1 MGVFDTAGR
10 ECHLLIDALKWV
22 QGPKGILA
30 DNPHLA
36 PALHRAHTMERF
48 YWDIANGVGEGGFP
62 GSGRANDRGQ
72 RARVDGELWH
82 NHRGGLTIFQLN
94 IVEMTQWSSDSGGAN
109 DSLLTG
115 YMVINRGKGQ
125 LMKIGSS
132 MTNMTLLNMFPVF
145 KCHILSAEPIRCGGT
160 RMQNRTNRVGVHLFS
175 LMKMVKTTAFSTPI
189 RGDNADVTYCYC
201 LPQYQ

>member
-1 MGVFDTAGR
+1 
-10 ECHLLIDALKWV
+10 
-22 QGPKGILA
+22 
-30 DNPHLA
+30 
-36 PALHRAHTMERF
+36 MERF
-48 YWDIANGVGEGGFP
+48 DWDIANGVGEGGFP

-82 NHRGGLTIFQLN
+82 NYRGGLTIFQLN
-94 IVEMTQWSSDSGGAN
+94 IVEMTQWSSGSGGAN

-115 YMVINRGKGQ
+115 YMVVNRGKDQ
-125 LMKIGSS
+125 LMKIGSY

-145 KCHILSAEPIRCGGT
+145 KCHILSAEPICCGGRRT
-160 RMQNRTNRVGVHLFS
+160 QNCTNRVGVRLFS

>member
-1 MGVFDTAGR
+1 MGIFDTVGGER
-10 ECHLLIDALKWV
+10 HLLIDALKWV
-22 QGPKGILA
+22 QSPKGILA

-36 PALHRAHTMERF
+36 PALYRAHTMERF
-48 YWDIANGVGEGGFP
+48 DWDIANGVGEGGFP
-62 GSGRANDRGQ
+62 GPGRANDRGQ
-72 RARVDGELWH
+72 RARIDGELWH

-94 IVEMTQWSSDSGGAN
+94 IVEMTQWSSGSGGAN

-115 YMVINRGKGQ
+115 YMVINRDKDQ

-145 KCHILSAEPIRCGGT
+145 KCRILSAEPICCGGRRT
-160 RMQNRTNRVGVHLFS
+160 QNRTNRVGVRLFS
-175 LMKMVKTTAFSTPI
+175 LLKMVKTTAFSTPI
-189 RGDNADVTYCYC
+189 RGDNAGVMYCYC

>member
-1 MGVFDTAGR
+1 MGGFDTAGR

-36 PALHRAHTMERF
+36 PALHCAHTMERF
-48 YWDIANGVGEGGFP
+48 DWDIANGVGEGGFP
-62 GSGRANDRGQ
+62 GPGRANDRGQ

-115 YMVINRGKGQ
+115 YMVVNRGKDQ
-125 LMKIGSS
+125 LMKIDLY

-145 KCHILSAEPIRCGGT
+145 KCHILSAEPIRCGGRRT
-160 RMQNRTNRVGVHLFS
+160 QNRTNRVGVRLFS

-189 RGDNADVTYCYC
+189 RGDNAGVIHCYC

>member
-1 MGVFDTAGR
+1 
-10 ECHLLIDALKWV
+10 
-22 QGPKGILA
+22 
-30 DNPHLA
+30 
-36 PALHRAHTMERF
+36 MERF
-48 YWDIANGVGEGGFP
+48 DWDIANGVGEGGFP

-115 YMVINRGKGQ
+115 YMVVNRGKDQ
-125 LMKIGSS
+125 LMKIGSY

>member
-48 YWDIANGVGEGGFP
+48 DWDIANGVGEGGFP
-62 GSGRANDRGQ
+62 GPGRANDRGQ

-94 IVEMTQWSSDSGGAN
+94 IVEMTQWSSGSGGAN

-115 YMVINRGKGQ
+115 YMVVNRDKDQ
-125 LMKIGSS
+125 LMKIGSY
-132 MTNMTLLNMFPVF
+132 MTNMTLLNMCPVF
-145 KCHILSAEPIRCGGT
+145 KCHILSTEPIHCGG
-160 RMQNRTNRVGVHLFS
+160 R
-175 LMKMVKTTAFSTPI
+175 
-189 RGDNADVTYCYC
+189 
-201 LPQYQ
+201 

>member
-22 QGPKGILA
+22 QCPKGILA

-48 YWDIANGVGEGGFP
+48 DWDIANGVGEGGFP
-62 GSGRANDRGQ
+62 GPGRANDGGQ

-94 IVEMTQWSSDSGGAN
+94 IVEMTQWSSGSGGAN

-115 YMVINRGKGQ
+115 YMVVNRGKGQ

-132 MTNMTLLNMFPVF
+132 MTNMTLLNMPPVF
-145 KCHILSAEPIRCGGT
+145 KCHILSAEPICCGGGRT
-160 RMQNRTNRVGVHLFS
+160 QNCTNRVGVHLFS
-175 LMKMVKTTAFSTPI
+175 LIRMVKTTAFSTPI
-189 RGDNADVTYCYC
+189 RGDNAGVMHCYC

>member
-1 MGVFDTAGR
+1 MGGFDTAGR
-10 ECHLLIDALKWV
+10 EGHLLIDALKWV

-36 PALHRAHTMERF
+36 PALHCAHTMERF
-48 YWDIANGVGEGGFP
+48 DWDIANGVGEGGFP
-62 GSGRANDRGQ
+62 GPRRANDRGQ

-115 YMVINRGKGQ
+115 YMVVNRGKDQ
-125 LMKIGSS
+125 LMKIDLY

-145 KCHILSAEPIRCGGT
+145 KCHILSAEPIRCGGRRT
-160 RMQNRTNRVGVHLFS
+160 QNCTNQVGVRLFS